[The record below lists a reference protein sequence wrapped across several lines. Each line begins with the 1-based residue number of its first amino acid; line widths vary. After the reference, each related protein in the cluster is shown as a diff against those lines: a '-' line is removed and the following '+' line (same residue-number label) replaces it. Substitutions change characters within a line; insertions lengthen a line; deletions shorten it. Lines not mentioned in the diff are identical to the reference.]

1 MDHFLG
7 LSWFLH
13 VSALRGNAC
22 RVRVTANDFLRTG
35 RIQSIAYSMKPRE
48 REREPEDV

>member
-1 MDHFLG
+1 MSNFLG
-7 LSWFLH
+7 LPWLLH

-22 RVRVTANDFLRTG
+22 GVRITVNDFLG
-35 RIQSIAYSMKPRE
+35 ICRIQSIVYSMKPRE